1 MSTTQTPTTADY
13 VIVGGGT
20 AGLVLAARLSEDPG
34 TSVIVLEA
42 GKNHL
47 EDPRVNIPALW
58 TTLFGTDA
66 DWAFTTLPQPTL
78 GDKTINAA
86 QGKILG
92 GSSAI
97 NGQAFVSA
105 SKAVIDAWSE
115 LGNEGWTWENLQP
128 YYKKSYT
135 LNIPDDETCNHLG
148 LNWVDPSVH
157 GSSGPIQ
164 VSFPGQVQNPL
175 VKAWTEM
182 FKSIGFETT
191 ADPYSGVS
199 VGAFSSLA
207 AVDPLSKTRS
217 YSASAYGRTAMER
230 SGVHIV
236 TDAFV
241 NKVLL
246 EGSKPNIRATGV
258 EVDVMSQLI
267 TIRANK
273 EVIITAGALNTPKLL
288 ELSGVGSKEIL
299 EKYNIPVVIDNPNV
313 GENLQDHLM
322 SGISFEVVDGVI
334 TGDPL
339 LRQEPEAIASAM
351 QMYSENQAGPM
362 TIGGVQSSGLMPI
375 LEFTGPSG
383 KKARE
388 DFFHRFSST
397 ESATTE
403 SATTSQAMARSIL
416 ETQKGPTCNMFMF
429 LAQANLHKTDASGF
443 VGSELLPGNYLS
455 LGVMQSIPFSRGH
468 VHISSSNPNDKPTI
482 DPRYLSHP
490 IDIEILARNLL
501 ELERLHETDA
511 LARYL
516 KKPDGRRNHPDA
528 FLKDLESTKKYL
540 RDTSTTAYHFAGTA
554 AMLPE
559 DQGGVVNEKLVVHG
573 TVNLRVCDAS
583 IFPVIPPANL
593 MATVY
598 AVAERSADIIKAD
611 A

>member
-1 MSTTQTPTTADY
+1 MSPTAADY

-34 TSVIVLEA
+34 ISVVVLEA
-42 GKNHL
+42 GTDHL

-66 DWAFTTLPQPTL
+66 DWAFATVPQPTL
-78 GDKTINAA
+78 GDRSINAA
-86 QGKILG
+86 QGKLLG

-105 SKAVIDAWSE
+105 SKAVIDAWSK
-115 LGNEGWTWENLQP
+115 LGNEGWTWEGLQP

-135 LNIPDDETCNHLG
+135 LNLPDDETCEHLG

-175 VKAWTEM
+175 ARAWTEM
-182 FKSIGFETT
+182 FKSIGYNTT

-199 VGAFSSLA
+199 IGGFSSLA
-207 AVDPLSKTRS
+207 AVDPQTKTRS
-217 YSASAYGRTAMER
+217 YAASTYGHTAMQR
-230 SGVHIV
+230 PGVHVV

-241 NKVLL
+241 KKVLL
-246 EGSKPNIRATGV
+246 EGARPNIRATGV
-258 EVDVMSQLI
+258 EVDVKGQLI
-267 TIRANK
+267 TVKANK

-288 ELSGVGSKEIL
+288 ELSGIGNKEIL

-322 SGISFEVVDGVI
+322 SGISFEVVDSVI

-339 LRQEPEAIASAM
+339 LRQEPEAIQSAM
-351 QMYSENQAGPM
+351 QMYSEHKAGPM
-362 TIGGVQSSGLMPI
+362 TIGGVQSSALMPI
-375 LEFTGPSG
+375 LEFTGPDG
-383 KKARE
+383 QKAQKALFDRLL
-388 DFFHRFSST
+388 ST
-397 ESATTE
+397 EPSTAFQTVV
-403 SATTSQAMARSIL
+403 RGIF
-416 ETQKGPTCNMFMF
+416 ETQNEPTCDMFMF
-429 LAQANLHKTDASGF
+429 LAQANLHETNTSCF
-443 VGSELLPGNYLS
+443 VGTQLLPGNYLS
-455 LGVMQSIPFSRGH
+455 LGIMQSIPFSRGH
-468 VHISSSNPNDKPTI
+468 VHISSANPNDKQTI

-490 IDIEILARNLL
+490 LDIEILARNLL
-501 ELERLHETDA
+501 DVERLHENEA

-516 KKPDGRRNHPDA
+516 RSPHGRRNHSDA
-528 FLKDLESTKKYL
+528 FLTDLESAKKYL
-540 RDTSTTAYHFAGTA
+540 RDTLTTAYHFSGTA

-559 DQGGVVNEKLVVHG
+559 DQRGVVSEKLVVHG

-583 IFPVIPPANL
+583 IFPVIPPAKL

-598 AVAERSADIIKAD
+598 AVAERAADIINAD